1 MEPSENFYV
10 FLQRALKLSIFSI
23 GVILILLIAQNCNA
37 QVDFTKIPAKEKFT
51 NIGTFIHVKNTALT
65 QYDKELDCT
74 WKTSYAEIDGLLD
87 LKTQDFLNDWLK
99 GMTYFGNCEGDKECY
114 DFQFFHYYYKITRVT
129 LVRNDLL
136 GFYLQEGNC
145 KKANDNCIENQDWEI
160 YDLRTK
166 RFLQDYDFFRQDE
179 KSQKNLA
186 DLIERKV
193 KSMKLNLV
201 ADWRAYTK
209 QFGLDGDNVA
219 IYLSNDMLNHKKG
232 LLLKFTPSEI
242 YSLLEPCIESRLFN
256 KTCDT
261 QFGKIPQNQSKT
273 K

>member
-10 FLQRALKLSIFSI
+10 FLQKALRLSLVSVAF
-23 GVILILLIAQNCNA
+23 LLIFLFAQNCHA
-37 QVDFTKIPAKEKFT
+37 QIDFAKIVASQKFT
-51 NIGTFIHVKNTALT
+51 NIGTFINVKNTALT

-129 LVRNDLL
+129 LVRNDLV

-179 KSQKNLA
+179 ISQKKLA

-201 ADWRAYTK
+201 TDWRAYTK

-219 IYLSNDMLNHKKG
+219 IYLSNDMLNNKKG
-232 LLLKFTPSEI
+232 VLLKFTPNEI

-256 KTCDT
+256 KTCDI